1 MIDVLLDTLLDAAK
15 LIPFLYLTYLLLEF
29 IEHRA
34 KEQTEALMKKA
45 GKWGPFLGGALG
57 AVPQCGFSASM
68 SNLYAENIISM
79 GTLVAVFLSTSDEML
94 PIMISGISSG
104 DIRAWSVVKILLVK
118 ILLGVVVG
126 FIVDGVARLCSKKEK
141 NIDIESLCHD
151 DHCGCEEGNIFLS
164 ALIHTLKILAF
175 ILVVSFAL
183 NTVIY
188 FIGEDALGNFISSLP
203 VVVGPLA
210 TALVGLVPN
219 CASSIV
225 ITQLYMSGVIS
236 AGSML
241 AGLLSGSG
249 IGLLI
254 LFRVN
259 KNMKSNF
266 AVLGIV
272 YGSGAVIGIICDLLK
287 VTFWKENKNGDR
299 KSKRIS

>member
-68 SNLYAENIISM
+68 SNLYAENIISL

-287 VTFWKENKNGDR
+287 VTF
-299 KSKRIS
+299 

>member
-104 DIRAWSVVKILLVK
+104 DSRAWSVVKILLVK

-287 VTFWKENKNGDR
+287 VTF
-299 KSKRIS
+299 

>member
-272 YGSGAVIGIICDLLK
+272 YGSGAVIGRMCELRK
-287 VTFWKENKNGDR
+287 VTC
-299 KSKRIS
+299 

>member
-151 DHCGCEEGNIFLS
+151 DHCCCEEGNIFLS
-164 ALIHTLKILAF
+164 AFIHTLKILAF

-287 VTFWKENKNGDR
+287 VTF
-299 KSKRIS
+299 

>member
-188 FIGEDALGNFISSLP
+188 FIGEDALGNFISSLL

-287 VTFWKENKNGDR
+287 VTF
-299 KSKRIS
+299 

>member
-236 AGSML
+236 AGSLL

-287 VTFWKENKNGDR
+287 VTF
-299 KSKRIS
+299 

>member
-1 MIDVLLDTLLDAAK
+1 MIDVVLDTLLDAAK

-287 VTFWKENKNGDR
+287 VTF
-299 KSKRIS
+299 

>member
-164 ALIHTLKILAF
+164 AFIHTLKILAF

-188 FIGEDALGNFISSLP
+188 FIGKDALGNFISSLP

-287 VTFWKENKNGDR
+287 VTF
-299 KSKRIS
+299 

>member
-1 MIDVLLDTLLDAAK
+1 MIDVLLDTLFDAAK

-68 SNLYAENIISM
+68 SNLYAENIISL

-287 VTFWKENKNGDR
+287 VTF
-299 KSKRIS
+299 

>member
-104 DIRAWSVVKILLVK
+104 DVRAWSVVKILLVK

-287 VTFWKENKNGDR
+287 VTF
-299 KSKRIS
+299 

>member
-45 GKWGPFLGGALG
+45 GKWGPFLGGAPG

-259 KNMKSNF
+259 KNMKSIF

-287 VTFWKENKNGDR
+287 VTF
-299 KSKRIS
+299 

>member
-1 MIDVLLDTLLDAAK
+1 MIDVLLDTLFDAAK

-183 NTVIY
+183 STVIY

-287 VTFWKENKNGDR
+287 VTF
-299 KSKRIS
+299 

>member
-1 MIDVLLDTLLDAAK
+1 
-15 LIPFLYLTYLLLEF
+15 
-29 IEHRA
+29 
-34 KEQTEALMKKA
+34 KA

-287 VTFWKENKNGDR
+287 VTF
-299 KSKRIS
+299 

>member
-104 DIRAWSVVKILLVK
+104 DIRAWSVVKGLLVK

-287 VTFWKENKNGDR
+287 VTF
-299 KSKRIS
+299 

>member
-34 KEQTEALMKKA
+34 KEQTETLMKKA

-287 VTFWKENKNGDR
+287 VTF
-299 KSKRIS
+299 

>member
-45 GKWGPFLGGALG
+45 GKWGPLLGGALG

-68 SNLYAENIISM
+68 SNFYAENIISL

-94 PIMISGISSG
+94 PIMVSGISSG

-118 ILLGVVVG
+118 ILCGVVVG
-126 FIVDGVARLCSKKEK
+126 LIVDGVARLCSKKEK
-141 NIDIESLCHD
+141 DIDIESLCHD

-188 FIGEDALGNFISSLP
+188 FIGEDALGSFISSLP

-210 TALVGLVPN
+210 TALVGLIPN

-287 VTFWKENKNGDR
+287 VTF
-299 KSKRIS
+299 

>member
-164 ALIHTLKILAF
+164 SLIHTLKILAF

-203 VVVGPLA
+203 IVVGPLA

-254 LFRVN
+254 LFKVN

-287 VTFWKENKNGDR
+287 VTF
-299 KSKRIS
+299 

>member
-254 LFRVN
+254 LFRVH

-287 VTFWKENKNGDR
+287 VTF
-299 KSKRIS
+299 

>member
-164 ALIHTLKILAF
+164 ALVHTLKILAF

-287 VTFWKENKNGDR
+287 VTF
-299 KSKRIS
+299 

>member
-34 KEQTEALMKKA
+34 KEQTEALMQKA
-45 GKWGPFLGGALG
+45 GKWGALLGGVLG

-68 SNLYAENIISM
+68 SNFYAENIISL

-94 PIMISGISSG
+94 PIMVSGISG
-104 DIRAWSVVKILLVK
+104 GEIRAWSVVKILLVK
-118 ILLGVVVG
+118 ILCGVVVG
-126 FIVDGVARLCSKKEK
+126 LIVDGIAGLCGKKEK

-164 ALIHTLKILAF
+164 ALIHTLKILVF
-175 ILVVSFAL
+175 ILIVSFAL
-183 NTVIY
+183 NTAIY
-188 FIGEDALGNFISSLP
+188 FIGEDTLGGFISSLP
-203 VVVGPLA
+203 VVVGPIV
-210 TALVGLVPN
+210 TALVGLIPN
-219 CASSIV
+219 CASSVV

-236 AGSML
+236 TGSML

-259 KNMKSNF
+259 RNMKSNF
-266 AVLGIV
+266 TVLGIV
-272 YGSGAVIGIICDLLK
+272 YGSGVVIGILCDLLK
-287 VTFWKENKNGDR
+287 ITF
-299 KSKRIS
+299 

>member
-287 VTFWKENKNGDR
+287 ITF
-299 KSKRIS
+299 

>member
-45 GKWGPFLGGALG
+45 GSWGPLLGGALG

-68 SNLYAENIISM
+68 SNFYAENIISL

-94 PIMISGISSG
+94 PIMVSGISG
-104 DIRAWSVVKILLVK
+104 GEIRAWSVVKILLVK
-118 ILLGVVVG
+118 ILCGVVVG
-126 FIVDGVARLCSKKEK
+126 LMVDGITRLCSKKEK

-164 ALIHTLKILAF
+164 ALIHTLKILVF
-175 ILVVSFAL
+175 ILIVSFAL
-183 NTVIY
+183 NTAIY
-188 FIGEDALGNFISSLP
+188 FIGEDTLGDFISSLP
-203 VVVGPLA
+203 VAIVPLA
-210 TALVGLVPN
+210 SALVGLIPN
-219 CASSIV
+219 CASSVV

-259 KNMKSNF
+259 RNMKSNF
-266 AVLGIV
+266 TVLGIV
-272 YGSGAVIGIICDLLK
+272 YGSGAAIGILCDLLK
-287 VTFWKENKNGDR
+287 ITF
-299 KSKRIS
+299 

>member
-1 MIDVLLDTLLDAAK
+1 MIDVSLDTLLDAAK

-68 SNLYAENIISM
+68 SNLYADNIISM
-79 GTLVAVFLSTSDEML
+79 GTRVAVFLSTSDEML

-183 NTVIY
+183 NMVIY

-287 VTFWKENKNGDR
+287 VTF
-299 KSKRIS
+299 

>member
-1 MIDVLLDTLLDAAK
+1 MIDALLDTLLDAAK

-287 VTFWKENKNGDR
+287 VTF
-299 KSKRIS
+299 

>member
-45 GKWGPFLGGALG
+45 GTWGPFLGGALG

-68 SNLYAENIISM
+68 SNHDAENIISM

-287 VTFWKENKNGDR
+287 VTF
-299 KSKRIS
+299 

>member
-188 FIGEDALGNFISSLP
+188 FIGEYALGNFISSLP

-287 VTFWKENKNGDR
+287 VTF
-299 KSKRIS
+299 

>member
-34 KEQTEALMKKA
+34 KEQTEALMQKA
-45 GKWGPFLGGALG
+45 GKWGALLGGVLG

-68 SNLYAENIISM
+68 SNFYAENIISL

-94 PIMISGISSG
+94 PIMVSGISG
-104 DIRAWSVVKILLVK
+104 GEIRAWSVVKILLVK
-118 ILLGVVVG
+118 ILCGVVVG
-126 FIVDGVARLCSKKEK
+126 LIVDGIAGLCGKKEK

-164 ALIHTLKILAF
+164 ALIHTLKILVF
-175 ILVVSFAL
+175 ILIVSFAL
-183 NTVIY
+183 NTAIY
-188 FIGEDALGNFISSLP
+188 FIGEDTLGGFISSLP
-203 VVVGPLA
+203 VVVGPIV
-210 TALVGLVPN
+210 TALVGLIPN
-219 CASSIV
+219 CASSVV
-225 ITQLYMSGVIS
+225 ITQLYMSEVIS
-236 AGSML
+236 TGSML

-259 KNMKSNF
+259 RNMKSNF
-266 AVLGIV
+266 TVLGIV
-272 YGSGAVIGIICDLLK
+272 YGSGVVIGILCDLLK
-287 VTFWKENKNGDR
+287 ITF
-299 KSKRIS
+299 

>member
-259 KNMKSNF
+259 KSMTSNF

-287 VTFWKENKNGDR
+287 VTF
-299 KSKRIS
+299 

>member
-45 GKWGPFLGGALG
+45 GKWGPLLGGALG

-68 SNLYAENIISM
+68 SNFYAENIISL

-94 PIMISGISSG
+94 PIMVSGISSG

-118 ILLGVVVG
+118 ILCGVVVG
-126 FIVDGVARLCSKKEK
+126 LIVDGVARLCSKKEK
-141 NIDIESLCHD
+141 DIDIESLCHD

-188 FIGEDALGNFISSLP
+188 FIGEDALGNFISALP

-210 TALVGLVPN
+210 TALVGLIPN

-287 VTFWKENKNGDR
+287 VTF
-299 KSKRIS
+299 

>member
-287 VTFWKENKNGDR
+287 VTF
-299 KSKRIS
+299 

>member
-1 MIDVLLDTLLDAAK
+1 MIDVLLDTLLEAAK

-287 VTFWKENKNGDR
+287 VTF
-299 KSKRIS
+299 

>member
-175 ILVVSFAL
+175 ILVVSFVL

-287 VTFWKENKNGDR
+287 VTF
-299 KSKRIS
+299 

>member
-1 MIDVLLDTLLDAAK
+1 MIDVLLDTLFDAAK

-210 TALVGLVPN
+210 TTLVGLVPN

-287 VTFWKENKNGDR
+287 VTF
-299 KSKRIS
+299 

>member
-45 GKWGPFLGGALG
+45 GKWGPLLGGALG

-68 SNLYAENIISM
+68 SNFYAENIISL

-94 PIMISGISSG
+94 PIMVSGISSG

-118 ILLGVVVG
+118 ILCGVVVG
-126 FIVDGVARLCSKKEK
+126 LIVDGVARLCSKKEK
-141 NIDIESLCHD
+141 DIDIESLCHD

-188 FIGEDALGNFISSLP
+188 FIGEDALGSFISSLP

-210 TALVGLVPN
+210 TALVGLIPN

-272 YGSGAVIGIICDLLK
+272 YGSGAVIGIIFDLLK
-287 VTFWKENKNGDR
+287 VTF
-299 KSKRIS
+299 

>member
-151 DHCGCEEGNIFLS
+151 DHCGCEQGNIFLS

-259 KNMKSNF
+259 KNMKANF
-266 AVLGIV
+266 AILGTV
-272 YGSGAVIGIICDLLK
+272 YGSGALIGILFDLFK
-287 VTFWKENKNGDR
+287 VTF
-299 KSKRIS
+299 

>member
-272 YGSGAVIGIICDLLK
+272 YGSGSVIGIICDLLK
-287 VTFWKENKNGDR
+287 VTF
-299 KSKRIS
+299 

>member
-1 MIDVLLDTLLDAAK
+1 MIAVLLDTLLDAAK

-287 VTFWKENKNGDR
+287 VTF
-299 KSKRIS
+299 

>member
-68 SNLYAENIISM
+68 SNLYAENIISL

-225 ITQLYMSGVIS
+225 ITQLYMSEVIS

-287 VTFWKENKNGDR
+287 VTF
-299 KSKRIS
+299 

>member
-34 KEQTEALMKKA
+34 KEQTEVLMKKA

-68 SNLYAENIISM
+68 SNLYAENIISL

-118 ILLGVVVG
+118 ILLGIVVG

-287 VTFWKENKNGDR
+287 VTF
-299 KSKRIS
+299 